1 MKKYANAKDVL
12 PRNLYEQVKQH
23 FTGLLYIPGEHT
35 RDPGKREII
44 ISLAKQGASA
54 QEIANIMDVTP
65 RRVNQIIA
73 GRRKRKVEWVWNE

>member
-23 FTGLLYIPGEHT
+23 FTGTLYIPGERT
-35 RDPGKREII
+35 RDPGKKNIV
-44 ISLAKQGASA
+44 ISLAKQGAGV

-65 RRVNQIIA
+65 RRVNQILA
-73 GRRKRKVEWVWNE
+73 GRRKRKVEWIWNE

>member
-12 PRNLYEQVKQH
+12 PKNLYEQVKQH
-23 FTGLLYIPGEHT
+23 FTGTLYIPGERT
-35 RDPGKREII
+35 RDPGKREIV

-54 QEIANIMDVTP
+54 QEIANIMAVSS

-73 GRRKRKVEWVWNE
+73 GRRKRKVEYVWDE